1 MGLSLENIKDAMD
14 NLINLDIRTI
24 VGEVD
29 FDSKGKMQPA
39 TRSKQIVSRLN
50 LLDGDIT
57 TAFPEEFLQSP
68 LDSVRSFH
76 ALRERQAM
84 EIVQGNIRALQ
95 HLVGLIDTINRQEK
109 IDKNDNKLPVET
121 PSTQPI

>member
-121 PSTQPI
+121 P